1 MCGAPMQGPPICGP
15 RSFPVKG
22 RLFYTSGPYKIT
34 EEIHYAFDH

>member
-1 MCGAPMQGPPICGP
+1 MRGRLYAA

-22 RLFYTSGPYKIT
+22 RLFYTSGPYKTT